1 MFQKAGLLFV
11 AAVLFAVGCQKEN
24 VTNLE
29 VNMINSAGD
38 SIGTVKLT
46 EQAKGV
52 KLKLDLE
59 GLPPGEHAI
68 HIHEK
73 GVCTKPDFQSAGNHY
88 NPDGKNMDCFIQKER
103 MLATCLILS

>member
-1 MFQKAGLLFV
+1 MFQKLGLLL
-11 AAVLFAVGCQKEN
+11 AVFLFAAGCKKEN

-38 SIGTVKLT
+38 SIGTIKLS

-68 HIHEK
+68 HI
-73 GVCTKPDFQSAGNHY
+73 
-88 NPDGKNMDCFIQKER
+88 
-103 MLATCLILS
+103 